1 MKSKLVFLFS
11 LSLTLPIFGQDGKH
25 KGNLSISENKS
36 EGYLN
41 ISDLEKNGINSKL
54 IKTDLAMDDIQII
67 RNFNFD
73 KFRDYSNVQLI
84 QISNGGP
91 ILELY
96 SLEKLISQGF
106 VFDSALIQDKKGR
119 DYSGITNQTMPV
131 VNVGFGIKHTDLLR

>member
-36 EGYLN
+36 EGDLH

-54 IKTDLAMDDIQII
+54 IKLDLSINDIHII
-67 RNFNFD
+67 RDFNFD
-73 KFRDYSNVQLI
+73 KYRDFSNVQLI

-96 SLEKLISQGF
+96 SIEKLINDGF
-106 VFDSALIQDKKGR
+106 VFDTALIEDKKGR
-119 DYSGITNQTMPV
+119 DYSGITHQTMPI
-131 VNVGFGIKHTDLLR
+131 VNIGFALKHSDLLK

>member
-11 LSLTLPIFGQDGKH
+11 LSLSLPIFGQEGQH
-25 KGNLSISENKS
+25 KGNLSNSENKS
-36 EGYLN
+36 EVHLN
-41 ISDLEKNGINSKL
+41 ISELEKNGINSKL
-54 IKTDLAMDDIQII
+54 IKSDLAIDNIQII

-119 DYSGITNQTMPV
+119 DYSGITHQTMPI
-131 VNVGFGIKHTDLLR
+131 VNIGFGVKYSDLLK